1 MIQNMRDLNEI
12 RTTAGKTIKKGCLIR
27 SANLA
32 QAELSDLEGISA
44 IIDLRTNGERCE
56 QPDRTFDRQYL
67 ELPVFE
73 EITAGIS
80 HEEGAENNGV
90 PDMRNLYKW
99 LVKECRDSLKTIL
112 TAIMEHDYSS
122 GAILWHCSEGKDR
135 CGITTALVLEMLG
148 ADRTAIM
155 EDYLKTNEINLP
167 KAESIREM
175 LKADRGEA
183 FAESVYRAYIADR
196 SYLEAAWEAMG
207 EDYID
212 RLGISKEQIAGFKR
226 KVLE

>member
-1 MIQNMRDLNEI
+1 
-12 RTTAGKTIKKGCLIR
+12 
-27 SANLA
+27 
-32 QAELSDLEGISA
+32 
-44 IIDLRTNGERCE
+44 
-56 QPDRTFDRQYL
+56 
-67 ELPVFE
+67 
-73 EITAGIS
+73 
-80 HEEGAENNGV
+80 
-90 PDMRNLYKW
+90 
-99 LVKECRDSLKTIL
+99 
-112 TAIMEHDYSS
+112 MEHDYSR
-122 GAILWHCSEGKDR
+122 GAVLWHCTEGKDR

-175 LKADRGEA
+175 LKAERGEA
-183 FAESVYRAYIADR
+183 FAESVYHAYIADR

-212 RLGISKEQIAGFKR
+212 SLGISEEQIAGFKR

>member
-1 MIQNMRDLNEI
+1 MIKL
-12 RTTAGKTIKKGCLIR
+12 TLT
-27 SANLA
+27 S
-32 QAELSDLEGISA
+32 
-44 IIDLRTNGERCE
+44 E
-56 QPDRTFDRQYL
+56 QPDVTFDRQYL
-67 ELPVFE
+67 ELPIFE

-90 PDMRNLYKW
+90 PDMGNLYRW
-99 LVKECRDSLKTIL
+99 LVKERRDSFETIL
-112 TAIMEHDYSS
+112 TAIMEHDYST

-148 ADRTAIM
+148 VDRTLIM

-183 FAESVYRAYIADR
+183 FAESVYRTYIADR
-196 SYLEAAWEAMG
+196 SYLEAAWEEMG
-207 EDYID
+207 DDYIG
-212 RLGISKEQIAGFKR
+212 RLGISEEQIAGFKR